1 MDSLVD
7 DAMASTEFL
16 RGDSS
21 DSLYTNSTLS
31 SDEES
36 SANSSVESGLGELKD
51 HAEEVNNVAEG
62 NFHPSEV
69 AVLDNDCSSSS
80 KGLYPNFDSQSSMP
94 TQISGEYSI
103 ETMSSGNSECED
115 TLVGKVVGDITFA
128 SAVPSM
134 ENHSNTSFNDSDIDT
149 EDKEFSHLESSI
161 DLSMEE
167 KNWCELEGLDDSNNN
182 ITEDVPTTS
191 EFSESKIDSIIH
203 SADSSGI
210 DLDYSANL
218 SLEEKVANFIQN
230 GDLDPAEGNSNM

>member
-1 MDSLVD
+1 MDSLVI

-16 RGDSS
+16 RGDTS

-36 SANSSVESGLGELKD
+36 SANSSV

-167 KNWCELEGLDDSNNN
+167 KNWCELEGLDESNNN

-203 SADSSGI
+203 SADSSDI